1 MSIMEVP
8 VRPRL
13 SVRIKQA
20 VSQAERDA
28 TRRLRRAVF
37 CEEQGLF
44 NGDDLD
50 ATDAVALPLAAIIGA
65 DGAPG
70 EVVGTVRI
78 HQAEGRIWWGSRLA
92 VSRPYRRQA
101 DIGTGLIKLAVGM
114 AHARG
119 CRTFLAYVQAQNVM
133 MFEQLHWLA
142 LYEIEVHGRPH
153 YLMRADL
160 SYYPPILD
168 GESGFLSTRE
178 EA

>member
-1 MSIMEVP
+1 MEAP
-8 VRPRL
+8 VRPQL
-13 SVRIKQA
+13 TVRIKQA
-20 VSQAERDA
+20 VTQSERDA
-28 TRRLRRAVF
+28 TRLLRRAVF
-37 CEEQGLF
+37 CGEQGLF
-44 NGDDLD
+44 NGDDGD
-50 ATDAVALPLAAIIGA
+50 ETDAIALPLAAIV
-65 DGAPG
+65 DG

-78 HQAEGRIWWGSRLA
+78 HQDDSRIWWGSRLA
-92 VSRPYRRQA
+92 VARPFRRQA

-160 SYYPPILD
+160 SYYPPIID
-168 GESGFLSTRE
+168 GETGFLSARE
-178 EA
+178 VA

>member
-1 MSIMEVP
+1 MSVMEAP
-8 VRPRL
+8 VRPKL
-13 SVRIKQA
+13 TVRIKQA
-20 VSQAERDA
+20 VTQAEQA
-28 TRRLRRAVF
+28 GTRRLRRAVF

-44 NGDDLD
+44 NGDDID
-50 ATDAVALPLAAIIGA
+50 PTDAVALPLAAIVGA
-65 DGAPG
+65 DGGPG

-78 HQAEGRIWWGSRLA
+78 HQAESRIWWGSRLA
-92 VSRPYRRQA
+92 VARSYRRQA

-133 MFEQLHWLA
+133 MFEQLHWLT

-160 SYYPPILD
+160 SYYPPIHD
-168 GESGFLSTRE
+168 GEAGFLCARE
-178 EA
+178 DA

>member
-1 MSIMEVP
+1 MSVMEAP
-8 VRPRL
+8 VRPQL
-13 SVRIKQA
+13 TVRIKQA
-20 VSQAERDA
+20 VTQSERDA
-28 TRRLRRAVF
+28 TRLLRRTVF

-44 NGDDLD
+44 NGNDSDE
-50 ATDAVALPLAAIIGA
+50 TDAIALPLAAIV
-65 DGAPG
+65 DG

-78 HQAEGRIWWGSRLA
+78 HQAEDRIWWGSRLA
-92 VSRPYRRQA
+92 VARPFRRQA

-160 SYYPPILD
+160 SYYPPIID
-168 GESGFLSTRE
+168 GETGFLSARE
-178 EA
+178 VA